1 MKIYTDFSLLEYGKG
16 IDMLFPFYT
25 SEHNT
30 YNRGDDNEVLS
41 GRFDAYCIFAKE
53 NITITSLEE
62 ATFVVVPIYIPY
74 SYPSND
80 TPKELVLFIERC
92 VKYGKK
98 ILIFSGHD
106 VGNVS
111 IKIKNSVVL
120 SGAAYKSKNS
130 NGLLSFPHLF
140 EDFIGRYKEGVLEI
154 RDKSL
159 VPQIGFCG
167 FAPPINLTFGKS
179 KIIGMAKLYANY
191 IGLMKYIPN
200 FSSHSYRARVLIELN
215 RVKEIK
221 TNFIIKNN
229 FGFGPGG
236 LNTGEHKVD
245 TKTYRLNYINNI
257 IDNDYTICVRGIGN
271 NSIRFYETLCCG
283 RIPIFVNTDC
293 VLPFEEIIDWKH
305 LCVWVEEK
313 DIYRIGEIVK
323 EFHNNLS
330 NEEFKKRQIQL
341 RKIWEEYLSPVGFFS
356 KLHLLLEK

>member
-16 IDMLFPFYT
+16 VDMLFPFYT

-30 YNRGDDNEVLS
+30 STRGDDNEVIK
-41 GRFDAYCIFAKE
+41 GRFDDYCKYVKE
-53 NITITSLEE
+53 NITITRIEE
-62 ATFVVVPIYIPY
+62 ADFVVIPIYMPF
-74 SYPSND
+74 SYPSSE
-80 TPKELVLFIERC
+80 TPKELVLFIEKC

-98 ILIFSGHD
+98 ILVYSGHD

-111 IKIKNSVVL
+111 IKIKNAIVF

-130 NGLLSFPHLF
+130 DSLLSFPHLF
-140 EDFIGRYKEGVLEI
+140 EDFIERYKAGKLEI
-154 RDKSL
+154 RDKSI

-167 FAPPINLTFGKS
+167 YAPPLNLTLGNAKF
-179 KIIGMAKLYANY
+179 IALAKLWANY
-191 IGLMKYIPN
+191 IGVMKYLPDY
-200 FSSHSYRARVLIELN
+200 SSHSYRARVLIELN
-215 RVKEIK
+215 RTKGLK
-221 TNFIIKNN
+221 TNFIIKGN

-236 LNTGEHKVD
+236 LNTGTHKED
-245 TKTYRLNYINNI
+245 NNSYRLNYINNI
-257 IDNDYTICVRGIGN
+257 LDNDYTICVRGIGN

-293 VLPFEEIIDWKH
+293 ILPFEDTIDWKH

-323 EFHNNLS
+323 EYHNNLP
-330 NEEFKKRQIQL
+330 NDEFKSRQVQL

-356 KLHLLLEK
+356 NIPLLIEK